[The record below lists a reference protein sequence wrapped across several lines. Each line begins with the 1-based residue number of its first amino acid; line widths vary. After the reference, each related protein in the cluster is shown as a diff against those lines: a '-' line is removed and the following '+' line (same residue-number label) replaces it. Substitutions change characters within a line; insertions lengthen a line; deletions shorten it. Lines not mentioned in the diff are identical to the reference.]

1 MKLYINSN
9 PSIFEATKVSKILRE
24 DEVVP
29 LEELGASPADSCLAG
44 IQNSEYVF
52 TINTEYDN
60 EPIALVGLVEHEEQ
74 EDTAVI
80 WSLSTNRV
88 AKYPF
93 SFIKAL
99 RELIEEYGGLYSRL
113 ISFAL
118 ADNFRH
124 QRFHN
129 VIGMTPTG
137 EYVEIP
143 NTLLTYR
150 VYELMTTKGLNQ
162 MYYDQN

>member
-9 PSIFEATKVSKILRE
+9 PSVFEATRVSKTLRE

-52 TINTEYDN
+52 TINTEYD
-60 EPIALVGLVEHEEQ
+60 EPIALVGLVDHEDQ
-74 EDTAVI
+74 KDTGII

-93 SFIKAL
+93 AFVKAL

-143 NTLLTYR
+143 DTLLTYR
-150 VYELMTTKGLNQ
+150 VYELMTTKGLNG
-162 MYYDQN
+162 MYYDKN